1 VPVSPGL
8 MHELCR
14 DARAGAQGNRTLMR
28 LIWQTQLRI
37 RGKIRDHVDFPAGCC
52 DDAREVVD
60 LAVSYG
66 VRLGEVNPVLAVR
79 AFRVHYARP
88 IARLACCWACHFS

>member
-1 VPVSPGL
+1 
-8 MHELCR
+8 M
-14 DARAGAQGNRTLMR
+14 
-28 LIWQTQLRI
+28 
-37 RGKIRDHVDFPAGCC
+37 DHVDFPAGCRDDL
-52 DDAREVVD
+52 DDARAVVD
-60 LAVSYG
+60 LAVPYD